1 MNRQS
6 TLLVNIVL
14 VALSSCRFPCIDVFV
29 TFVAAEQAWFR
40 FEGLPAFA
48 HTIIIVVNCAV
59 KMMSQFHHPTISSGA
74 PNIMKA
80 SSSQHIISSGYRP
93 KKMHSN
99 RWGLA
104 AVLLLAKANAAT
116 LWHQRENFKEFYN
129 NHRSHTDG
137 IFGERTAGKPG
148 FYLLNGGGQDT
159 ESCVGSDTIP
169 ARAAQ
174 PHKHFVPRFSR
185 LSKRIPSR
193 PVDCCSE
200 CHECMSHESL
210 LAFNCPRT
218 LLSVRGGHSH
228 HHSPAT
234 QGVAETAAAAVAAVT
249 PYGIPL
255 NAWKVIFQAML
266 TTINVVCWLVP
277 LRSKQIT
284 DNKLA
289 LSLANA
295 FSGGVFLSLAFGHL
309 IPECIHGFQHAG
321 GEVNE
326 ALPYMIVLAGYLLI
340 FFVEKVAFDAHEIM
354 HNMEAGGHA
363 HTHGE
368 NGKTLERQESGG
380 GRGAVILLG
389 ALAVHSI
396 LEMTALGLANT
407 FGDSALLSLSIAL
420 HQPAESIALLV
431 AFLKSGMPKPDIV
444 KYLSIFS
451 CMGPVGV
458 AIGMAVNSF
467 ATPVVDATMLA
478 IVAGTFV
485 YVGATEVIPEE
496 WEDPEHKWKKFFSL
510 IGGIVSIFA
519 ITQYT
524 MTLESS

>member
-1 MNRQS
+1 MRQLSLAHVEFSVHS
-6 TLLVNIVL
+6 THIHIPSTPLCR
-14 VALSSCRFPCIDVFV
+14 AMELSA
-29 TFVAAEQAWFR
+29 T
-40 FEGLPAFA
+40 
-48 HTIIIVVNCAV
+48 
-59 KMMSQFHHPTISSGA
+59 
-74 PNIMKA
+74 MKA
-80 SSSQHIISSGYRP
+80 SSYQHIISSRSRR

-116 LWHQRENFKEFYN
+116 LWHQRDNFKEFYN
-129 NHRSHTDG
+129 SHRGHTDG
-137 IFGERTAGKPG
+137 IFGERTGGKPG
-148 FYLLNGGGQDT
+148 FYSLNGGGQDA
-159 ESCVGSDTIP
+159 ESCLGGDAITRP
-169 ARAAQ
+169 ARASQ
-174 PHKHFVPRFSR
+174 SMKRFVPRFSR

-210 LAFNCPRT
+210 LAYNCPRT

-234 QGVAETAAAAVAAVT
+234 QGLADTAAAAVSAVT

-284 DNKLA
+284 ENKLA

-354 HNMEAGGHA
+354 HNMEQGGHS
-363 HTHGE
+363 HGKE
-368 NGKTLERQESGG
+368 NGEKESSG

-396 LEMTALGLANT
+396 LEMTALGLADT

-451 CMGPVGV
+451 CMGPIGV

-478 IVAGTFV
+478 VVAGTFV

-496 WEDPEHKWKKFFSL
+496 WEDPENKWKKFFSL